1 MGCWGKRT
9 FKVGRGRIMDL
20 NDKVAIVTGGGR
32 GIGRAIALKLAE
44 DGATVVVSDILA
56 KEAEAVAG
64 EIKAAGGKSLAVVAD
79 VSQAAD
85 VARMVEETI
94 KACGR
99 IDILVNNAG
108 IARDKLLLRMSE
120 EDWDRVLDVD
130 LKSVFLC
137 TKAVLRHMIKKRW
150 GRVINLASIS
160 GLVGNPG
167 QANYAS
173 AKAGIIGFTRTVARE
188 VGSRGITVN
197 AVAPGSI
204 ETEMTRQL
212 EEEWKEEL
220 KKRIPLGYFG
230 SPRDVAGAVAFLA
243 SDEAGYI
250 TGQVLGVDGGM

>member
-1 MGCWGKRT
+1 MNLT
-9 FKVGRGRIMDL
+9 
-20 NDKVAIVTGGGR
+20 DKVAIVTGGGR

-44 DGATVVVSDILA
+44 LGATVVVSDILD
-56 KEAEAVAG
+56 KEAEEVAG
-64 EIKAAGGKSLAVVAD
+64 EIKAAGGKSLAVLAD
-79 VSQAAD
+79 VSLAAD
-85 VARMVEETI
+85 VARLVEETI

-108 IARDKLLLRMSE
+108 IARDQLLLRMSE
-120 EDWDRVLDVD
+120 EDWDKVLDVD

-137 TKAVLRHMIKKRW
+137 TKAVLRPMVKQRR
-150 GRVINLASIS
+150 GRIISLSSIA
-160 GLVGNPG
+160 GVMGNKG

-173 AKAGIIGFTRTVARE
+173 AKAGIIGFTRSIARE

-197 AVAPGSI
+197 AIAPGSI
-204 ETEMTRQL
+204 ETEMTQQL

-230 SPRDVAGAVAFLA
+230 TPRDVAEAVAFLA